1 MGLVDLTLS
10 SKKLGL
16 AVFISG
22 RGSNLQ
28 SIIDACRIDDFPA
41 KIKVVVSDV
50 EEAYGLTRAKS
61 ADIPTRFVSRKNY
74 GTKGEFEAAILENVK
89 EFSVDMICLAG
100 FMRILSADF
109 LGQWNKPIINIH
121 PSLLPKHKGLDTH
134 QRAIDAGDTESGCT
148 VHHVTAGVDEGEL
161 ILQKKVPILNS
172 ETAEVLAAR
181 VLAVEHEAYPEAIRI
196 MAKKLLYT
204 QF

>member
-1 MGLVDLTLS
+1 MGIVDIPLN
-10 SKKLGL
+10 SKKLEL
-16 AVFISG
+16 AVLISG

-28 SIIDACRIDDFPA
+28 SIIDACRIDNFPA
-41 KIKVVVSDV
+41 KIGLVLSDMGD
-50 EEAYGLTRAKS
+50 AYGLIRAMS
-61 ADIPTRFVSRKNY
+61 ANIPIRVVSRKDY
-74 GTKGEFEAAILENVK
+74 PSKVEFEAAILNNVQ

-100 FMRILSADF
+100 FMRILSGDF
-109 LGQWNKPIINIH
+109 LGKWNKPIINIH

-148 VHHVTAGVDEGEL
+148 VHYVTAGVDEGEI
-161 ILQKKVPILNS
+161 ILQKKVPLLNS
-172 ETAEVLAAR
+172 DTAEVLAAR